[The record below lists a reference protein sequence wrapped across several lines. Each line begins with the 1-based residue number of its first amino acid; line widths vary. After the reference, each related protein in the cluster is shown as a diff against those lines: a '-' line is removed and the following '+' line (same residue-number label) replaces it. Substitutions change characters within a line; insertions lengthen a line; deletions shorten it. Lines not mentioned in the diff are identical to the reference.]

1 MAWGGTW
8 RKRYD
13 GRKPEDI
20 DAILRTHAGQ
30 RLSAVPRAFRG
41 VTAAEYAEWERWSE
55 KSKPMPAK
63 WPTLDQIDARLEKT
77 KNRKRI

>member
-1 MAWGGTW
+1 MW
-8 RKRYD
+8 RKRYS
-13 GRKPEDI
+13 GRKPEDL
-20 DAILRTHAGQ
+20 DEILTRYSGKP
-30 RLSAVPRAFRG
+30 LSAVPRAFRG
-41 VTAAEYAEWERWSE
+41 VTAAEFAEWERWSE